1 MKRKEER
8 EWTRE
13 KRRRGKERADD
24 LFLMA
29 VCYDKGL
36 MNNML
41 SNTAAQNSAGKTRL
55 LTRLESR
62 GYSKLSIF

>member
-29 VCYDKGL
+29 VRYDKGL
-36 MNNML
+36 MNNTL
-41 SNTAAQNSAGKTRL
+41 SNTKFLRKDTLVDEA
-55 LTRLESR
+55 
-62 GYSKLSIF
+62 